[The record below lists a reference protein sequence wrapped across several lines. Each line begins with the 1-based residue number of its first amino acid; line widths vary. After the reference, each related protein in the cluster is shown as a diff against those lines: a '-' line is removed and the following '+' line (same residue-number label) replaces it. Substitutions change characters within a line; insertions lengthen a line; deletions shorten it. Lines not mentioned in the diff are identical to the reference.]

1 MMMLV
6 LKSLRDEHLNILLQF
21 VQKTYD

>member
-1 MMMLV
+1 MMLV